1 VRRPLRAFV
10 KKFITPLPK
19 LFSSLYGGAQ
29 RSNKHLRDS
38 TKAPHHS
45 SFGVDAASA
54 VRHRQARMRAT
65 PPLLTTT
72 KNFTRHT
79 SSYRL
84 RRRYAVSRRQN
95 RRLSRQRRS
104 SALRSVLLFRRI
116 ALRRV
121 AVERRARTYTG
132 RQFIS
137 RSSEL
142 RAVGAL
148 FFQKPVTTPV
158 KSEATKR
165 RELEASIASREVRY
179 KLTAQYVQNLT
190 SFIPELIN
198 YMLSRRL
205 VHNNEKITFATAR
218 HLIRNI
224 Y

>member
-1 VRRPLRAFV
+1 MRRPLRAFV

-29 RSNKHLRDS
+29 RSNKHLQDS
-38 TKAPHHS
+38 AKASLHS
-45 SFGVDAASA
+45 SLGVDAASA
-54 VRHRQARMRAT
+54 ARRRRACRRAM

-84 RRRYAVSRRQN
+84 RRRYTVVSRLQN
-95 RRLSRQRRS
+95 RRLSRQRRF
-104 SALRSVLLFRRI
+104 SALRSVLLRRP
-116 ALRRV
+116 ALRKA
-121 AVERRARTYTG
+121 AVGRRARTYTG

-137 RSSEL
+137 PCSEL
-142 RAVGAL
+142 HTVSAL

-190 SFIPELIN
+190 AFIPELIN

-218 HLIRNI
+218 YLIRNI